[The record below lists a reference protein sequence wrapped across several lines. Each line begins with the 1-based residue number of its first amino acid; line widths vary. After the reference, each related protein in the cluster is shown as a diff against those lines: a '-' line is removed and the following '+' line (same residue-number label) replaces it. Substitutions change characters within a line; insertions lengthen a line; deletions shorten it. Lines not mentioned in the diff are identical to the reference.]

1 MSVFEDINDN
11 LWLGLDNGIS
21 VVNYNS
27 PFKIYEDYEGV
38 LGTVY
43 AFKKHDNYTYVG
55 TNQGLYYKKT
65 SSNNDFLLIE
75 GMTGQSLVLRVD
87 K

>member
-1 MSVFEDINDN
+1 MSVFEDVNDN

-43 AFKKHDNYTYVG
+43 AFKKYDN
-55 TNQGLYYKKT
+55 
-65 SSNNDFLLIE
+65 
-75 GMTGQSLVLRVD
+75 
-87 K
+87 